1 MPRRR
6 RTNATVQ
13 IPQVDRLVGD
23 GQQWSYVVPG
33 INTTMRAKLEEHHV
47 PFSNWAQAILING
60 RMNLESAAA
69 ALGATIKGIRIT
81 HANFGE
87 VLLNFPADGYPAPV
101 TVESNRLDW
110 TRFFARSGRV
120 SGENTQTPENR
131 RQERLRN
138 YQEKR
143 LADAARES
151 DPSRQAYLE
160 SQRRYV
166 EACRT
171 RIEEVKE
178 QARSLGVPAFEQLRI
193 AESRFIEATRQLKF
207 AHVSNSEEALRMQ
220 FAHELIALQ
229 MTDKVVEVKVVPNG
243 VLAYTSELL
252 TNPDPDGN
260 RHRIGEFMIWIRL
273 GGADAGIY
281 WFNKTRRINGAR
293 NNMNAPYIYADG
305 RASSDTVTMSLLEL
319 VGRYELSAAVDLAIQ
334 YVENI
339 DEQNPLTLYLENWPV
354 E

>member
-1 MPRRR
+1 
-6 RTNATVQ
+6 
-13 IPQVDRLVGD
+13 
-23 GQQWSYVVPG
+23 
-33 INTTMRAKLEEHHV
+33 
-47 PFSNWAQAILING
+47 
-60 RMNLESAAA
+60 
-69 ALGATIKGIRIT
+69 
-81 HANFGE
+81 
-87 VLLNFPADGYPAPV
+87 
-101 TVESNRLDW
+101 
-110 TRFFARSGRV
+110 
-120 SGENTQTPENR
+120 
-131 RQERLRN
+131 
-138 YQEKR
+138 
-143 LADAARES
+143 
-151 DPSRQAYLE
+151 
-160 SQRRYV
+160 
-166 EACRT
+166 
-171 RIEEVKE
+171 
-178 QARSLGVPAFEQLRI
+178 
-193 AESRFIEATRQLKF
+193 
-207 AHVSNSEEALRMQ
+207 MQ

-260 RHRIGEFMIWIRL
+260 WHSRIGEFMIWIRL